1 MVAKADGSGFE
12 PLVTITQADID
23 AGSVSNTATVFGNP
37 PEGDP
42 DDRGDD
48 ASTSDSTN
56 TPIIVEDYPLL
67 EEFDAGE
74 RFTFTNPERVYIAD
88 GMVHWNISRSA
99 GQQFVYRNIPAF
111 SGDVKLTVR
120 GQIDSWDNN
129 CTVRAGIG
137 DGFNEIGDQ
146 SGISVNYGFF
156 GGGCSTNGPVITSS
170 GVALDNQENSCNFT
184 GNWLWVNQGTP
195 YEATLTIS
203 ENSASLSVPEVGT
216 STGAPV
222 YDGLYDTLF
231 VGFNGTGDWPSCS
244 GTIDWILVEPIE
256 DVDLEVTKTI
266 DPETLSPGEPFTYL
280 ISVTNN
286 GSVTATDVTLTNTL
300 PDGLDFDS
308 SQPDCSV
315 AEDEV
320 TCALGDLPAGE
331 SVEASITVSVQP
343 TAHGELTNTACV
355 TSDEEDADESD
366 NCASVDITISA
377 ISGQVTDQ
385 AGDPLPDVDVAIGS
399 LYTVVTDLN
408 GEYSI
413 AGLLP
418 GDYTVK
424 PEKAGLDF
432 TPPSETISVPPDS
445 VDLDFTGSSEGSV
458 ILKVSPLVT
467 NTYIDH
473 TFEVEIVVQAGE
485 QMVDGAAAY
494 LGFDPDFLQV
504 VDITPGSSLPLEIQN
519 RFDNVAGKIDYAAGT
534 FIDFP
539 SGTFTLATVT
549 FEALGQSDGTR
560 VNFNLTLPRQSDVTF
575 GGASVLDGTQDGA
588 VIISEKADLIG
599 TVHLQGRPEMPDPSW
614 SVPLTVKLVPEGETD
629 PLYTYTPTTDE
640 YGEFTIEGITPGT
653 YNVLV
658 KNSHTLQNMQ
668 VVTLDPGSITVDF
681 GTLREG
687 DANDDNYVTLVD
699 FSILV
704 TTFGLAEGDPGF
716 DGRADFNEDGFVTLL
731 DFSLLASNFGQG
743 GDAITETPQTLIQS
757 LSNSGEVI
765 ISVEPALNQVMAGD
779 NFTVTVQLQTGDQ
792 LVDGA
797 QVSLNFDPSVLQV
810 VQMNGNS
817 TAFPLELISQY
828 DNTNGTID
836 YSAGTLSNFP
846 SGDITVLEIELE
858 ALADTAGTSLEFNL
872 TPPRVTDATYGG
884 ESVLTDVQDGVVIV
898 GNAYKIT
905 LPIIFHNPAP
915 VE

>member
-1 MVAKADGSGFE
+1 
-12 PLVTITQADID
+12 
-23 AGSVSNTATVFGNP
+23 
-37 PEGDP
+37 
-42 DDRGDD
+42 
-48 ASTSDSTN
+48 
-56 TPIIVEDYPLL
+56 
-67 EEFDAGE
+67 
-74 RFTFTNPERVYIAD
+74 
-88 GMVHWNISRSA
+88 
-99 GQQFVYRNIPAF
+99 
-111 SGDVKLTVR
+111 
-120 GQIDSWDNN
+120 
-129 CTVRAGIG
+129 
-137 DGFNEIGDQ
+137 
-146 SGISVNYGFF
+146 
-156 GGGCSTNGPVITSS
+156 
-170 GVALDNQENSCNFT
+170 
-184 GNWLWVNQGTP
+184 
-195 YEATLTIS
+195 
-203 ENSASLSVPEVGT
+203 
-216 STGAPV
+216 
-222 YDGLYDTLF
+222 
-231 VGFNGTGDWPSCS
+231 
-244 GTIDWILVEPIE
+244 
-256 DVDLEVTKTI
+256 
-266 DPETLSPGEPFTYL
+266 
-280 ISVTNN
+280 
-286 GSVTATDVTLTNTL
+286 
-300 PDGLDFDS
+300 
-308 SQPDCSV
+308 
-315 AEDEV
+315 
-320 TCALGDLPAGE
+320 
-331 SVEASITVSVQP
+331 
-343 TAHGELTNTACV
+343 
-355 TSDEEDADESD
+355 
-366 NCASVDITISA
+366 
-377 ISGQVTDQ
+377 
-385 AGDPLPDVDVAIGS
+385 
-399 LYTVVTDLN
+399 
-408 GEYSI
+408 
-413 AGLLP
+413 
-418 GDYTVK
+418 
-424 PEKAGLDF
+424 
-432 TPPSETISVPPDS
+432 
-445 VDLDFTGSSEGSV
+445 
-458 ILKVSPLVT
+458 
-467 NTYIDH
+467 
-473 TFEVEIVVQAGE
+473 
-485 QMVDGAAAY
+485 
-494 LGFDPDFLQV
+494 
-504 VDITPGSSLPLEIQN
+504 
-519 RFDNVAGKIDYAAGT
+519 
-534 FIDFP
+534 
-539 SGTFTLATVT
+539 
-549 FEALGQSDGTR
+549 

-588 VIISEKADLIG
+588 VIISDKADLIG
-599 TVHLQGRPEMPDPSW
+599 TVALQGRPEMPDPSW

-653 YNVLV
+653 YTVLV

-668 VVTLDPGSITVDF
+668 DVTLDPGSITVDF

-898 GNAYKIT
+898 GNAYKIA
-905 LPIIFHNPAP
+905 LPIVFHNPAP